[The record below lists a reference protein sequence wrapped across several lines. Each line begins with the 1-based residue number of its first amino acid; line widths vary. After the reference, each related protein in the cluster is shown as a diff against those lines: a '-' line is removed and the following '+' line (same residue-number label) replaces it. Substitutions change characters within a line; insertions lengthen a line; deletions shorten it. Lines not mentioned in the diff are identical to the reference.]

1 MNYRKPITILLLF
14 AFFAFGLFT
23 YSKVSK
29 ETVPTN
35 DYNEIKNRY
44 AVFDVSIPQK
54 LEFASEEVPLNIY
67 YVNEQLDRE
76 LLINTYWQ
84 SNALLFFKRAN
95 RWFPTI
101 EKILAKNNV
110 PLDFKYLAII
120 ESGLLNV
127 SSPAGAKGYWQFM
140 KKTGQ
145 QFNLE
150 INDYVDERLSIE
162 RSTEAACS
170 YLKSSY
176 RVFGSWTL
184 AAASYNMGT
193 AGLSSKLEKQLAS
206 NYYDL
211 DLNAETERYVF
222 RILAIKCI
230 FENPRNYGFI
240 LRQCDL
246 YPELETKEIIVD
258 SSISNLAQF
267 TQQYKVSYRL
277 FKELN
282 PWLIGNSLPNPTSK
296 PYTIKLPET
305 TLLQYST
312 MKQNMSSEIGIF
324 GNKKQ

>member
-1 MNYRKPITILLLF
+1 MNINKTSLFILLLS
-14 AFFAFGLFT
+14 FFAIGFFT
-23 YSKVSK
+23 YSKVSS

-44 AVFDVSIPQK
+44 AVFDVSIPQN
-54 LEFASEEVPLNIY
+54 LEFAKEEVPLNIY

-150 INDYVDERLSIE
+150 INDFVDERLSIE
-162 RSTEAACS
+162 KSTEAACN

-193 AGLSSKLEKQLAS
+193 AGLSAKLEKQLAS

-211 DLNAETERYVF
+211 DLNSETERYVF
-222 RILAIKCI
+222 RILALKCI

-246 YPELETKEIIVD
+246 YPELETKEITID
-258 SSISNLAQF
+258 SSISNLALF
-267 TQQYKVSYRL
+267 AQQNKVSYRL

-282 PWLIGNSLPNPTSK
+282 PWLIGNTLPNPTSK
-296 PYTIKLPET
+296 SYTIKLPENK
-305 TLLQYST
+305 LLNYSSLKQT
-312 MKQNMSSEIGIF
+312 MSTEIGVF